1 MSKKIFVAGL
11 SAILL
16 TTTGWTAE
24 IEYAPV
30 KERVGL
36 ASGAVLGGLTGG
48 PLGLVLGAALGGW
61 LGDGYDTQR
70 HERDDYARRWEEAQR
85 EVASLNALVTGGE
98 RELHQLTEDYRLET
112 TKLRESIRDALDV
125 QVLFKTGVSTPS
137 DETNVR
143 LARLAALVAR
153 MDDLLVRIE
162 GHADARGDAEFNE
175 QLSAE
180 RAATVRDI
188 LIRAGIPASRIAI
201 DARGERE
208 AQAGDQD
215 VDGMALERRVQ
226 LTLIPAGSAGRVA
239 RD

>member
-1 MSKKIFVAGL
+1 MGKKILVMGL
-11 SAILL
+11 GAMLL
-16 TTTGWTAE
+16 TTTGWAAD

-48 PLGLVLGAALGGW
+48 PLGLVIGAALGGW
-61 LGDGYDTQR
+61 LGDEFDTQQ
-70 HERDDYARRWEEAQR
+70 HERDDYARRWSEAQQ

-98 RELHQLTEDYRLET
+98 RELQQLTADYRQET
-112 TKLRESIRDALDV
+112 ASLRESIRDALDV
-125 QVLFKTGVSTPS
+125 QVLFKTGASAPS

-153 MDDLLVRIE
+153 MDDLLIRIE

-188 LIRAGIPASRIAI
+188 LIRAGVPASRIAI

-208 AQAGDQD
+208 AQAVDQD